1 MSTSGKKES
10 TEMQMPVPMLSKG
23 QELLD
28 YMRPFR
34 IGSGRLPQSGELKSL
49 RSLVSDLER
58 RNPTPMLG
66 SAFERVAGTWE
77 CVFTTSRFVL
87 GLDNLPFLRM
97 SAVYQQVVVHP
108 GQKTGHYFN
117 IAELSRGNAVRCVCG
132 EYASI
137 RPSEAHRTRLEVQY
151 EWFYFGWRI
160 RPYEGHR
167 MVAEQLEAGRLPN
180 YVRLPFHACGW
191 QSTLYLDD
199 DLRIVEGS
207 KCGLFVLVK
216 CR

>member
-1 MSTSGKKES
+1 
-10 TEMQMPVPMLSKG
+10 MPVPMLSKG

-28 YMRPFR
+28 YLRPFR
-34 IGSGRLPQSGELKSL
+34 IGSGRLPQSEEVMAL
-49 RSLVSDLER
+49 RSLVSDLQK
-58 RNPTPMLG
+58 RNPTPVLG

-108 GQKTGHYFN
+108 SRKTGHYFN

-137 RPSEAHRTRLEVQY
+137 RPSESHFTRLEVQY

-160 RPYEGHR
+160 RRYEGHR
-167 MVAEQLEAGRLPN
+167 MVAEQLKPGKPRN
-180 YVRLPFHACGW
+180 SVRLLFRVWGW

-207 KCGLFVLVK
+207 KGGLFVLVK